1 MCTVATSDA
10 SPSVERW
17 LTGRYLKLVT
27 AADRN
32 LTTSSWH
39 FVTEPALDLD
49 MGSAMAAGVAGSPI
63 TADQGGASA
72 SFICLSAAARFAL
85 TSCAFAFLAAFQLAY
100 SRNHLSF
107 SAVHQLH

>member
-1 MCTVATSDA
+1 
-10 SPSVERW
+10 

-49 MGSAMAAGVAGSPI
+49 MGSAMAAGVAGLLP
-63 TADQGGASA
+63 
-72 SFICLSAAARFAL
+72 ARLLQTKAL
-85 TSCAFAFLAAFQLAY
+85 LRPSSVSQLPLAL
-100 SRNHLSF
+100 R
-107 SAVHQLH
+107 